1 MQAFQDNANV
11 AKRCVAEQEN
21 DSVGMDIPVYDAIPK
36 ETVITCDK
44 DHLKWTLALPSHQWM
59 NSGWL

>member
-44 DHLKWTLALPSHQWM
+44 DHLKWTVALPSHI
-59 NSGWL
+59 